1 MYCVYENHAG
11 CERGYFRTKKGGL
24 VTLPKKDK
32 NGVNLYLPDVVL
44 YDEKTN
50 VILLVEG
57 KMLSTM
63 DRGIAE
69 IEDYDSIE
77 QEYICPEYKGA
88 EIIRCVSI
96 FGGNCKRIPHEKVL
110 FYLADDGHI
119 LINEKAPQCIRDA
132 FAGTGVVISPC
143 AFSQLM

>member
-1 MYCVYENHAG
+1 MS
-11 CERGYFRTKKGGL
+11 FF
-24 VTLPKKDK
+24 
-32 NGVNLYLPDVVL
+32 
-44 YDEKTN
+44 
-50 VILLVEG
+50 LVEG

-119 LINEKAPQCIRDA
+119 LYQRKGSSVYPGCFRRNWSCNIPVR
-132 FAGTGVVISPC
+132 FP
-143 AFSQLM
+143 QLM